1 MSLARQEPL
10 AGMES
15 VQKYEFPESRL
26 LEIALTN
33 NAAIDV
39 IERLAALQDKAK
51 AQRAESDWHEAMNR
65 VQGTIGRVAPDL
77 TNPQTHSKYAS
88 YAAIDKVVRPIY
100 TQFGFSLSF
109 DNEDSPKGP
118 EWVRTLCYV
127 SRYGHTRTYK
137 TDMPIDGKGIKG
149 NEMMTKTHA
158 TATADSYAMR
168 YLVKKIFNIAIGEDD
183 TDGNFDGSSG
193 IYERLEWIANAKDL
207 AELQKLFTEA
217 YKMYGNSRQ
226 SQKLIIEAKD
236 KRKAE
241 LQ

>member
-1 MSLARQEPL
+1 MSLVQQPL
-10 AGMES
+10 AGMET
-15 VQKYEFPESRL
+15 VGNRDPESRL
-26 LEIALTN
+26 LEIALNN

-39 IERLAALQDKAK
+39 IERLAALQEKVR

-100 TQFGFSLSF
+100 TQHGFSLSF
-109 DNEDSPKGP
+109 DNEDSPKGMD
-118 EWVRTLCYV
+118 WVRTICYV

-137 TDMPIDGKGIKG
+137 TDMPIDGKGMKG
-149 NEMMTKTHA
+149 NDMMTKTHA

-168 YLVKKIFNIAIGEDD
+168 YLVKKIFNIAIGEND
-183 TDGNFDGSSG
+183 TDGNFGEASG
-193 IYERLEWIANAKDL
+193 IYEQLEWIANAKDMD
-207 AELQKLFTEA
+207 ELQRIFKNA
-217 YKMYGNSRQ
+217 YQQYGSSRQ
-226 SQKLIIEAKD
+226 AQKLIIEAKD
-236 KRKAE
+236 KRKLE

>member
-1 MSLARQEPL
+1 MSLIQQSPL
-10 AGMES
+10 AGMEAHH
-15 VQKYEFPESRL
+15 KYESQESRL

-39 IERLAALQDKAK
+39 IERLAALQEKAR

-88 YAAIDKVVRPIY
+88 YAAIDRVVRPIY

-109 DNEDSPKGP
+109 DNEDSPKP
-118 EWVRTLCYV
+118 DHVRTICYV

-137 TDMPIDGKGIKG
+137 TDMPVDGKGIKG

-168 YLVKKIFNIAIGEDD
+168 YLVKKIFNIAIGEND
-183 TDGNFDGSSG
+183 TDGNFENSSG
-193 IYERLEWIANAKDL
+193 VYEQLEWIANAKDID
-207 AELQKLFTEA
+207 ELQRLFKQA
-217 YKMYGNSRQ
+217 YQQYGNNRQ
-226 SQKLIIEAKD
+226 AQKLIIEAKD